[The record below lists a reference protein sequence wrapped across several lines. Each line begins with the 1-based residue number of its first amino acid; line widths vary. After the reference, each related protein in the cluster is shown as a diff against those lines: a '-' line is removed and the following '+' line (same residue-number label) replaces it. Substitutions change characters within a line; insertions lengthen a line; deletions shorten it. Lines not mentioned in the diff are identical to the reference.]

1 MARARALVGLV
12 GEHETRRGVVWRL
25 EAEAVEMSRTSTLT
39 MIVVLWVVLY
49 M

>member
-1 MARARALVGLV
+1 MSVSM
-12 GEHETRRGVVWRL
+12 RRGAASFGAL
-25 EAEAVEMSRTSTLT
+25 EAEAMEMSRTSTLT